1 MAKSKNKTSK
11 KKGTSKKT
19 HKLPKSLRKGDLPRS
34 VEEVWAAGVGAL
46 ADARKQGTEVF
57 DTLVERGER
66 VAKKGSDAARAAI
79 DDVEAVATQVTDRVR
94 DTAGGAVD
102 GVQDRV
108 ERAVEAALATLGLP
122 KREEISALR
131 TLVDGLEARLAS
143 LGSGAG
149 AGAATAYE
157 VVPHEEGWAV
167 QKAGAARAL
176 RVLKTKKEA
185 LREARQAAR
194 DHAPSRLTVYNLD
207 GSEGETTTYDA

>member
-1 MAKSKNKTSK
+1 MAKSKKKASK
-11 KKGTSKKT
+11 KSAGKKT
-19 HKLPKSLRKGDLPRS
+19 PKLPKSLRKGDLPRS

-66 VAKKGSDAARAAI
+66 VAQKGSDAARAAI
-79 DDVEAVATQVTDRVR
+79 DDVEAVATQMTRRVR
-94 DTAGGAVD
+94 TTAGGAVD
-102 GVQDRV
+102 GVQGRV
-108 ERAVEAALATLGLP
+108 EQAVEAALATLGLP

-143 LGSGAG
+143 LGTEAGGADV
-149 AGAATAYE
+149 TAYQ
-157 VVPHEEGWAV
+157 VAPHEEGWAV
-167 QKAGAARAL
+167 QKVGAARAH

-185 LREARQAAR
+185 LREARQTAR